1 MEVAM
6 RWLAKLRMRIEML
19 FGRVRAG
26 ARLEE
31 ELREHLVRQID
42 ENIAAGM
49 SAEEARYAALRTFG
63 NPALLRDQAR
73 GTWSWTWLELLAR
86 DVRYGVRSLGRSPG
100 FAAIAI
106 LVMALGVGI
115 NTAIFS
121 VVHHILL
128 EPLPFPQ
135 PDRLYT
141 VWARSDAQGQ
151 SRIKASGPDS
161 LDYHDQSKSFSAL
174 AVVLPEFTFTWT
186 GDGDPKLVECT
197 AVSEDFFRMLG
208 IRPYMG
214 RLYEPREFT
223 YLENDTILI
232 SYRFWRNQ
240 LGSDP
245 HVLGR
250 VIHFEE
256 DSQTIVGVLPPMP
269 DLFPDTDV
277 FPKHLLR
284 PSWDFMKWRGNKVL
298 TVRGRLKPG
307 ATPDSASEEL
317 TAILR
322 RAPGEP
328 ADVRVELVPLK
339 DDLVGGSKTQ
349 LRIVMAA
356 TALVLLIACINV
368 AALLLARSKRRGAE
382 VALRV
387 SLGAGPRRLAQQ
399 FMAEGLVLAVSGCAL
414 GVLAGWFGLRL
425 IGHLPGL
432 QLPRM
437 EGIHLN
443 GAALLTTAAVAIGTT
458 LLFGWAPHLTFSRT
472 NLSPAL
478 RSGRTETGRS
488 HRRSFAWLVIAEIAC
503 SVVLSVCAGLLLRSF
518 WRVEHVD
525 PGFQPEQMLTTY
537 LRTNYYSPEGRPF
550 WRDVLAGVSA
560 LPGVSSAALA
570 DCTPGRGAATATLVF
585 SDRANDPAHAPPTQG
600 CWISADFFKTSETPL
615 LHGRFFAKNDDADSP
630 AVVIVNAEAARQ
642 YWPGENPIG
651 KRIGVNY
658 TGPGRVSKG
667 APRMREVVGVV
678 GAIKQGALDS
688 ATEPA
693 VYMPYLQDETSHD
706 MATMSLFVRSSV
718 FAPALADSVRA
729 RIHTVR
735 PDQPVQ
741 NLQPM
746 TDLMAQSLAPRR
758 YSLSLLGAFAGLAVF
773 LSALGIYGVVS
784 YTTQERTREFGVR
797 IALGAPRSS
806 VMSQV
811 FRQGLALTVTGAA
824 IGAGG
829 ALWATR
835 SLSHILFQVS
845 PLDPATFAL
854 AIALLAVISNFACLL
869 PAWRASRLDP
879 IQALRAE

>member
-1 MEVAM
+1 M
-6 RWLAKLRMRIEML
+6 RWIAQLRMRVQTI
-19 FGRVRAG
+19 FGRGEAAVR
-26 ARLEE
+26 LDE
-31 ELREHLVRQID
+31 ELRYHLEQQIV

-49 SAEEARYAALRTFG
+49 RADEARYDALRRFG
-63 NPALLRDQAR
+63 NPALVREQAR
-73 GTWSWTWLELLAR
+73 AAWSWNWLELLVR
-86 DVRYGVRSLGRSPG
+86 DVRYGMRTLARTPG

-106 LVMALGVGI
+106 LVMALGIGI

-135 PDRLYT
+135 PDRLYAI
-141 VWARSDAQGQ
+141 WARSDAQGQ
-151 SRIKASGPDS
+151 SRIAASGPDF
-161 LDYHDQSKSFSAL
+161 LDYHDQNSSFSSIAM
-174 AVVLPEFTFTWT
+174 VIPHFTFTWT
-186 GDGDPKLVECT
+186 GEGDPKLVNCT
-197 AVSEDFFRMLG
+197 SVSEEFFEVLG

-245 HVLGR
+245 HVIGR

-256 DSQTIVGVLPPMP
+256 DAQTIVGVLPPMP

-277 FPKHLLR
+277 FPKHTLR
-284 PSWDFMKWRGNKVL
+284 PSWDYMKWRSNKFI
-298 TVRGRLKPG
+298 TVIGRLKPG
-307 ATPDSASEEL
+307 ANAASAADDL

-328 ADVRVELVPLK
+328 ADVLVQLVPLK

-349 LRIVMAA
+349 LQIIMAA

-368 AALLLARSKRRGAE
+368 AALLLARSTRRGAE

-399 FMAEGLVLAVSGCAL
+399 FMAEAFVLAVSGCAL
-414 GVLAGWFGLRL
+414 GVFAGWFLLRL
-425 IGHLPGL
+425 MGRLPGL

-443 GAALLTTAAVAIGTT
+443 GAALLTTAAVAICTT
-458 LLFGWAPHLTFSRT
+458 LLFGWAPQLTFSRT

-488 HRRSFAWLVIAEIAC
+488 HRRSFAWLVIAEIGC

-525 PGFQPEQMLTTY
+525 PGFQPERMLTTY

-560 LPGVSSAALA
+560 LPGVNSAAFG
-570 DCTPGRGAATATLVF
+570 DCTPGKGAPTATLFF
-585 SDRANDPAHAPPTQG
+585 SDRANDPDHAPPTQG
-600 CWISADFFKTSETPL
+600 CWISADFFKTSGTPL
-615 LHGRFFAKNDDADSP
+615 LHGRLFAENDDADSLP
-630 AVVIVNAEAARQ
+630 VVIVNAEAARQ

-688 ATEPA
+688 ATKPA

-718 FAPALADSVRA
+718 YAPALAESVRK
-729 RIHTVR
+729 RIHAVR
-735 PDQPVQ
+735 PNQPVQ
-741 NLQPM
+741 DLQPL

-758 YSLSLLGAFAGLAVF
+758 YSLSLLGGFAGLAVL

-784 YTTQERTREFGVR
+784 YTTQQRTREFGVR
-797 IALGAPRSS
+797 IALGATRGS
-806 VMSQV
+806 VMSHV
-811 FRQGLALTVTGAA
+811 FRQGLALTATGAVL
-824 IGAGG
+824 GAGG
-829 ALWATR
+829 ALWATQT
-835 SLSHILFQVS
+835 LSHILFEVS
-845 PLDPATFAL
+845 PLDPVSFVFAV
-854 AIALLAVISNFACLL
+854 ALLVLISIFACLL

-879 IQALRAE
+879 MQALRTE

>member
-1 MEVAM
+1 M
-6 RWLAKLRMRIEML
+6 RWLAQLRLRTEML
-19 FGRVRAG
+19 FGRGKAE
-26 ARLEE
+26 ARLNA
-31 ELREHLVRQID
+31 ELRDHLERQIA

-49 SAEEARYAALRTFG
+49 SAEEARFAALRIFG
-63 NPALLRDQAR
+63 NPALVREQAHA
-73 GTWSWTWLELLAR
+73 TWNWKWMELLLR
-86 DVRYGVRSLGRSPG
+86 DVRYAVRTLSRAPG
-100 FAAIAI
+100 FAAVAI
-106 LVMALGVGI
+106 LVMALGIGI
-115 NTAIFS
+115 NSAIFS

-135 PDRLYT
+135 PERLFM

-151 SRIKASGPDS
+151 TRIAASGPDF
-161 LDYHDQSKSFSAL
+161 LDYQDQNKSFSAI
-174 AVVLPEFTFTWT
+174 AMVIPHFTFTWT
-186 GDGDPKLVECT
+186 GEGDPKLVNCT
-197 AVSEDFFRMLG
+197 SISEELFQMLG

-245 HVLGR
+245 HVIGR

-256 DSQTIVGVLPPMP
+256 DAQTIVGVLPPMP

-277 FPKHLLR
+277 FPKHTSR
-284 PSWDFMKWRGNKVL
+284 PSWPYMKWRENKFM
-298 TVRGRLKPG
+298 TVMGRLKPG
-307 ATPDSASEEL
+307 ANAASAADDL

-328 ADVRVELVPLK
+328 ADVRVQLVPLK
-339 DDLVGGSKTQ
+339 DDLVGGVHLQ
-349 LRIVMAA
+349 LQIIMAA
-356 TALVLLIACINV
+356 TALVLLIACINI
-368 AALLLARSKRRGAE
+368 AALLLARSTRRGAE

-425 IGHLPGL
+425 MGRLPGL

-443 GAALLTTAAVAIGTT
+443 GAALLITAAIAIGTT
-458 LLFGWAPHLTFSRT
+458 LLFGWAPQLTFSKT

-488 HRRSFAWLVIAEIAC
+488 HRRSFAWLVTAEIAC

-537 LRTNYYSPEGRPF
+537 LRTNYYTPEGRPF

-560 LPGVSSAALA
+560 LPGVNSAALA
-570 DCTPGRGAATATLVF
+570 DCTPGKGASTATLVF
-585 SDRANDPAHAPPTQG
+585 SDRANDPDHAPPTQG
-600 CWISADFFKTSETPL
+600 CWISADFFRTSGTPL
-615 LHGRFFAKNDDADSP
+615 LHGRFFAGQDDADSP
-630 AVVIVNAEAARQ
+630 PVVIVNAEAARQ

-688 ATEPA
+688 ATKPA

-718 FAPALADSVRA
+718 NAPALADSVRA
-729 RIHTVR
+729 RIHAMR
-735 PDQPVQ
+735 PNQPVE
-741 NLQPM
+741 NLQPL
-746 TDLMAQSLAPRR
+746 TDLMAQSMAPRR
-758 YSLSLLGAFAGLAVF
+758 YSLSLLGAFAGLAVL

-784 YTTQERTREFGVR
+784 YTTQQRTREFGVR
-797 IALGAPRSS
+797 IALGATRGS

-811 FRQGLALTVTGAA
+811 FRQGLALTATGAA
-824 IGAGG
+824 LGAGG
-829 ALWATR
+829 ALWATQT
-835 SLSHILFQVS
+835 LSHILFQVS
-845 PLDPATFAL
+845 PLDPVSFICAVV
-854 AIALLAVISNFACLL
+854 LLVLISIFACLL

-879 IQALRAE
+879 MQALRTE

>member
-1 MEVAM
+1 M
-6 RWLAKLRMRIEML
+6 RWLAQLRMRIEML
-19 FGRVRAG
+19 FGRGKAG
-26 ARLEE
+26 ARLNA
-31 ELREHLVRQID
+31 ELRDHLERQIA

-49 SAEEARYAALRTFG
+49 SAEEARHAALRMFG

-73 GTWSWTWLELLAR
+73 GTWNWTWLELLLR
-86 DVRYGVRSLGRSPG
+86 DLRYGVRTLSRAPG
-100 FAAIAI
+100 FAVVAI
-106 LVMALGVGI
+106 LVMALGIGI

-121 VVHHILL
+121 VVHHILV
-128 EPLPFPQ
+128 EPLPFLQ
-135 PDRLYT
+135 PEQLYA
-141 VWARSDAQGQ
+141 VWARSDAEGQ
-151 SRIKASGPDS
+151 SRILASGPDF
-161 LDYHDQSKSFSAL
+161 LDYHDQNKSFSSIAM
-174 AVVLPEFTFTWT
+174 VIPHFTFTWT
-186 GDGDPKLVECT
+186 GDGDPKLVNCT
-197 AVSEDFFRMLG
+197 SVSDEFFEVLG

-245 HVLGR
+245 HVIGR

-256 DSQTIVGVLPPMP
+256 DAQTIVGVLPPMP

-277 FPKHLLR
+277 FPKHTSR
-284 PSWDFMKWRGNKVL
+284 PSWPYMKWRGNKFM
-298 TVRGRLKPG
+298 TVIGRLKPG
-307 ATPDSASEEL
+307 ASAATASEDL

-339 DDLVGGSKTQ
+339 DDVVGGSKKQ
-349 LRIVMAA
+349 LQIIMAA

-368 AALLLARSKRRGAE
+368 AALLLVRSTRRGAE

-399 FMAEGLVLAVSGCAL
+399 FVAEAFVLAVSGCAL

-425 IGHLPGL
+425 MVRMPGL
-432 QLPRM
+432 ELPRM
-437 EGIHLN
+437 QGIHLN
-443 GAALLTTAAVAIGTT
+443 GVALLTTAAIAIATT
-458 LLFGWAPHLTFSRT
+458 LLFGWAPQLTFSRS

-537 LRTNYYSPEGRPF
+537 LRTNYYTPEGRPF

-560 LPGVSSAALA
+560 LPGVNSAALA
-570 DCTPGRGAATATLVF
+570 DCTPGRGASTATLVF
-585 SDRANDPAHAPPTQG
+585 SDRANDPDHAPPTQG
-600 CWISADFFKTSETPL
+600 CWISSDFFKTSGTPL
-615 LHGRFFAKNDDADSP
+615 LHGRFFQENDNADSP
-630 AVVIVNAEAARQ
+630 SVVIVNAEAARQ

-651 KRIGVNY
+651 KRIAVNY
-658 TGPGRVSKG
+658 TGAGRVSKG

-688 ATEPA
+688 VTEPA

-718 FAPALADSVRA
+718 NASPLADSIRD
-729 RIHTVR
+729 RIHAVR
-735 PDQPVQ
+735 PNQPVEDI
-741 NLQPM
+741 QPL

-758 YSLSLLGAFAGLAVF
+758 YSLSLLGAFAGLAVL

-784 YTTQERTREFGVR
+784 YSTQQRTREFGVR
-797 IALGAPRSS
+797 IALGATRGS
-806 VMSQV
+806 VMSHV
-811 FRQGLALTVTGAA
+811 FRQGLALTAAGAVIGAA
-824 IGAGG
+824 G
-829 ALWATR
+829 ALWATQT
-835 SLSHILFQVS
+835 LSRILFQVS
-845 PLDPATFAL
+845 PLDPISFVC
-854 AIALLAVISNFACLL
+854 AVAVLVFISIFACLL

-879 IQALRAE
+879 IQALRTE